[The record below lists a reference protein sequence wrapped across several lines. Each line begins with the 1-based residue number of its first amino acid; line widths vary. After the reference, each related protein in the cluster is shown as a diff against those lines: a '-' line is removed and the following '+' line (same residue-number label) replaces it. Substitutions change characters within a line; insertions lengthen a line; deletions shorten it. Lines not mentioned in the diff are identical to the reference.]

1 MRVTE
6 PGYVPPS
13 EEYWMALMTQGE
25 FAAFPA
31 PEAEPEEIW
40 EGLGMGRG
48 RPIPMPSPEDLES
61 GEPDWREAR
70 ALLESGQ
77 PLMVTVV
84 GYNRGGL
91 IVQAERLPRGFIP
104 ASHLLQFPN
113 ALDGPSRQSAL
124 ARYVGQTLQARVIEV
139 DEVGGRFVLSERLA
153 HQDQARIEALLAELR
168 PGQIRRGVVTKVTT
182 FGAFVDLGG
191 FDGLLHLSEMS
202 WGRVIDP
209 GALVRVG
216 QELEVL
222 ILDVDPE
229 ERRVQLSLKRL
240 QPDPWETIAQRY
252 QVGQVVEGVVT
263 TVTHFGAFIQL
274 EEGVEGLLHVSEC
287 GDEEV
292 SHPREVVRE
301 GQRVQVRIIHMDPAA
316 RRIGLSRRGLAS
328 ASKGSDENTSSSY
341 KKTRELRG

>member
-13 EEYWMALMTQGE
+13 EDYWMALMTQGE
-25 FAAFPA
+25 FAASPA

-48 RPIPMPSPEDLES
+48 HPIPMPGPWDLEG

-77 PLMVTVV
+77 TLTVTVV

-113 ALDGPSRQSAL
+113 ALNGPSRKSAL
-124 ARYVGQTLQARVIEV
+124 ARYVGQTLQVRVIEV

-153 HQDQARIEALLAELR
+153 HQDQARIDALLAELR
-168 PGQIRRGVVTKVTT
+168 PGEVRRGTVTKVTV

-191 FDGLLHLSEMS
+191 FEGLLHLSEMS
-202 WGRVIDP
+202 WGRVTDP
-209 GALVRVG
+209 GAIVQVG

-222 ILDVDPE
+222 VLDVLPE

-240 QPDPWETIAQRY
+240 KPDPWETVAQRY
-252 QVGQVVEGVVT
+252 RVGQVVEGVVT
-263 TVTHFGAFIQL
+263 TVTHFGAFVQL
-274 EEGVEGLLHVSEC
+274 EEGVEGLLHVSEF
-287 GDEEV
+287 GDAEV
-292 SHPREVVRE
+292 NHPREIVRE
-301 GQRVQVRIIHMDPAA
+301 GQRLQVRIVNIDPAA
-316 RRIGLSRRGLAS
+316 RRIGLSRRGLS
-328 ASKGSDENTSSSY
+328 
-341 KKTRELRG
+341 

>member
-13 EEYWMALMTQGE
+13 EDYWMALMTQGE
-25 FAAFPA
+25 FATSSA

-48 RPIPMPSPEDLES
+48 HPLPMPSLWDLET

-77 PLMVTVV
+77 PITVVVV

-91 IVQAERLPRGFIP
+91 IARAERLPRGFIP
-104 ASHLLQFPN
+104 ASHLLQFSN
-113 ALDGPSRQSAL
+113 ALDGPFRKSAL
-124 ARYVGQTLQARVIEV
+124 ARYVGQTLQVRVIEV

-153 HQDQARIEALLAELR
+153 YQDNERIETLLAELR
-168 PGQIRRGVVTKVTT
+168 PGEVRRGRVTKVTA

-191 FDGLLHLSEMS
+191 FEGLLHLSEMS
-202 WGRVIDP
+202 WDRVANPSD
-209 GALVRVG
+209 LVQVG

-222 ILDVDPE
+222 ILDVLPE

-240 QPDPWETIAQRY
+240 KPDPWENIAQRY
-252 QVGQVVEGVVT
+252 QVGQVVEGTVT
-263 TVTHFGAFIQL
+263 TVTHFGAFVRL
-274 EEGVEGLLHVSEC
+274 EEGIEGLLHVSEF
-287 GDEEV
+287 GEREV
-292 SHPREVVRE
+292 DHPRQVLHE
-301 GQRVQVRIIHMDPAA
+301 GQRVQVRIVNMDPLA
-316 RRIGLSRRGLAS
+316 RRIGLSRRGF
-328 ASKGSDENTSSSY
+328 
-341 KKTRELRG
+341 R

>member
-13 EEYWMALMTQGE
+13 EDYWMALMTQGE
-25 FAAFPA
+25 FAASPA

-48 RPIPMPSPEDLES
+48 HPLPMPSPWDLES

-70 ALLESGQ
+70 TLLESGQ
-77 PLMVTVV
+77 PLTVTVV

-113 ALDGPSRQSAL
+113 ALNGPFRKSAL
-124 ARYVGQTLQARVIEV
+124 ARYVGQTLRVRVIEV

-153 HQDQARIEALLAELR
+153 HQDEARIEALLAELR
-168 PGQIRRGVVTKVTT
+168 PGEVRRGRVTKVTA

-191 FDGLLHLSEMS
+191 FEGLLHLSEMS
-202 WGRVIDP
+202 WGRVTDP
-209 GALVRVG
+209 GAIVQAG

-222 ILDVDPE
+222 VLDVLPE

-240 QPDPWETIAQRY
+240 KPDPWETVAQRY
-252 QVGQVVEGVVT
+252 RVGQVVEGIVT
-263 TVTHFGAFIQL
+263 TVTHFGAFVRL
-274 EEGVEGLLHVSEC
+274 EEGVEGLLHVSEL
-287 GDEEV
+287 GDVEV
-292 SHPREVVRE
+292 NHPREIVRE
-301 GQRVQVRIIHMDPAA
+301 GQRLQVRIVNIDPGA
-316 RRIGLSRRGLAS
+316 RRIGLSRRGFS
-328 ASKGSDENTSSSY
+328 
-341 KKTRELRG
+341 

>member
-13 EEYWMALMTQGE
+13 EDYWMALMTQGE
-25 FAAFPA
+25 FAASPA

-48 RPIPMPSPEDLES
+48 HPLPMPSLWDLER
-61 GEPDWREAR
+61 GEPDWRRAR

-77 PLMVTVV
+77 PLTVTVV

-113 ALDGPSRQSAL
+113 ALNGPSRKSAL

-153 HQDQARIEALLAELR
+153 HQDETRIEALLAELR
-168 PGQIRRGVVTKVTT
+168 PGEVRRGTVTKVAP
-182 FGAFVDLGG
+182 FGAFIDLGG
-191 FDGLLHLSEMS
+191 FEGLLHISEMS
-202 WGRVIDP
+202 WGRVTDP
-209 GALVRVG
+209 GTVVQVS

-222 ILDVDPE
+222 ILDVLPE

-240 QPDPWETIAQRY
+240 KPDPWETVAQRY

-263 TVTHFGAFIQL
+263 TVTHFGAFVRL
-274 EEGVEGLLHVSEC
+274 EEGVEGLLHVSEI
-287 GDEEV
+287 GDSEA
-292 SHPREVVRE
+292 SHPREIVRE
-301 GQRVQVRIIHMDPAA
+301 GQPIRVRIVSIDPAA
-316 RRIGLSRRGLAS
+316 RRIGLSRRGL
-328 ASKGSDENTSSSY
+328 G
-341 KKTRELRG
+341 

>member
-6 PGYVPPS
+6 PGYLPPS
-13 EEYWMALMTQGE
+13 EDYWMALMTQGE
-25 FAAFPA
+25 FAASSA

-48 RPIPMPSPEDLES
+48 RPIPMPSPWDLEG

-70 ALLESGQ
+70 MLLESGRT
-77 PLMVTVV
+77 LTVTVV

-113 ALDGPSRQSAL
+113 VLDGPSRKSAL
-124 ARYVGQTLQARVIEV
+124 ARYVGQTLQVRVIEV

-153 HQDQARIEALLAELR
+153 HQDDARIEALLAELR
-168 PGQIRRGVVTKVTT
+168 PGEVRRGTVTKVTE

-191 FDGLLHLSEMS
+191 FEGLLHLSEMS
-202 WGRVIDP
+202 WGRVTDP
-209 GALVRVG
+209 GAIVQVG

-222 ILDVDPE
+222 ILDVLPK

-240 QPDPWETIAQRY
+240 KSDPWETVAQRY

-263 TVTHFGAFIQL
+263 TVTHFGAFVQL
-274 EEGVEGLLHVSEC
+274 EEGVEGLLHVSEF
-287 GDEEV
+287 GDAGIH
-292 SHPREVVRE
+292 HPREIVRE
-301 GQRVQVRIIHMDPAA
+301 GQRLQVRIVNIDPTA
-316 RRIGLSRRGLAS
+316 RRIGLSRRGV
-328 ASKGSDENTSSSY
+328 
-341 KKTRELRG
+341 R